1 MPCASTTFILRI
13 YMKNVLFFLIVSF
26 YACAFAS
33 EEKLDVDQY
42 ITRLRRVL
50 PEFPAACFV
59 NVCDNTTR
67 NYGEIHFTQDK
78 YFFVNAEYVAEC
90 SKKGLENELGG
101 SNATV
106 YGEIKEI
113 LRFWMKDRQ
122 YKFATCADDVNQV
135 MRHREE
141 SVTYFAGTDFP
152 SMGLYK
158 RDSFLNACLQSELAK
173 RRASKQTVTR
183 SASVLRQ
190 RPIPTIAAV
199 VKAEEKQ
206 DDKVTQVVD
215 NGITLGD
222 AMFDGGALE
231 EKPAASSFLESSLT
245 LASAVAPIDYSAI
258 AKELTASQLAALS
271 REYAGKGMSFEEQY
285 KQACLDD
292 LFAKLREPSPRRNSV
307 SRSPGKPRS
316 VSKSPAKRD
325 AAYDANEEI
334 TRFSSPARA
343 RPFSIFYE
351 SPKVEQTYNE
361 FFQKTQNTA
370 AKTHFNDFTCSIST
384 RGLVDY
390 MGKIEKFN
398 SIPGVYKIKVGD
410 RARILFKRGEGDSI
424 ILIGDPDHYGDA

>member
-1 MPCASTTFILRI
+1 
-13 YMKNVLFFLIVSF
+13 MKNVLFFLIVSF

-101 SNATV
+101 SNGTV

-122 YKFATCADDVNQV
+122 YKFVACADNVNQV

-141 SVTYFAGTDFP
+141 SIAYFEGTNFP

-173 RRASKQTVTR
+173 RLASKQTATR

-199 VKAEEKQ
+199 VKAEGKQ
-206 DDKVTQVVD
+206 DEKVTQVVD

-222 AMFDGGALE
+222 AMPNSALE
-231 EKPAASSFLESSLT
+231 EKSAASSFLAYSST
-245 LASAVAPIDYSAI
+245 SASAVAPIDYSAI

-271 REYAGKGMSFEEQY
+271 REYAGRGMSFKEQY
-285 KQACLDD
+285 EQACLDD

-325 AAYDANEEI
+325 AAYNANEEI

-351 SPKVEQTYNE
+351 SPRVEQTYNE
-361 FFQKTQNTA
+361 FFQKAQNTA
-370 AKTHFNDFTCSIST
+370 AKTHFNDFTCAIST

-424 ILIGDPDHYGDA
+424 ILMGDPDHYGDA